1 MNSKPHPMEEGKG
14 AVLAVKA
21 SLRKGPL
28 VAHRMGTGRR
38 RERAPPC
45 PPVRSQAGAGRHPHY
60 LAFTTCSYGGG
71 GVLQ

>member
-28 VAHRMGTGRR
+28 VAHRTGTGRR

-45 PPVRSQAGAGRHPHY
+45 PPVRCWAAPHY